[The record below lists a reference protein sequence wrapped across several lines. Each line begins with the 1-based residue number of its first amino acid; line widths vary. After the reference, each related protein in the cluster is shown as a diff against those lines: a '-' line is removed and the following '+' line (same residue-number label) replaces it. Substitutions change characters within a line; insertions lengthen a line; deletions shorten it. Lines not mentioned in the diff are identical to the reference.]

1 MVWVGPLHSMEEMN
15 CGLVSF
21 CVAEHAPPAAG
32 GWSCCPQ
39 PLNWSN
45 KRKQNNLSIQFNSSF
60 LTALGRADKKK
71 NELMGLPRSCW
82 LLGEP
87 LVHSIPLAFIY
98 WFINKVDSINKFIS
112 FHSISLHSSIN
123 FSLLIQQTYL
133 LSSLQVW
140 WMARRK
146 DKPTEANEVGLDCS
160 SRQRAGPPAIT
171 HKFINFTSLF
181 ISFHSSTNFS
191 CWMEERKGS
200 KQPRREEREEQPF
213 HSFLLYW
220 LPGSRS
226 GRNQLKRN
234 DGLAARRGRLVNHS
248 QRRKQSIPLF
258 HLLISSTIS
267 QRNSSCFLF
276 VHSFCLSLLFM
287 NWLSCCCVLFFG
299 RSHGAGA
306 GP

>member
-112 FHSISLHSSIN
+112 FHSISLRSLCFLQFHSFVVGCLGWLVFPLAEPMALLAPITAAGSKDSN
-123 FSLLIQQTYL
+123 PNQQLHEFHWFVAHESKKVCLFSLLGGAPCRL
-133 LSSLQVW
+133 
-140 WMARRK
+140 RR
-146 DKPTEANEVGLDCS
+146 A
-160 SRQRAGPPAIT
+160 
-171 HKFINFTSLF
+171 
-181 ISFHSSTNFS
+181 
-191 CWMEERKGS
+191 
-200 KQPRREEREEQPF
+200 
-213 HSFLLYW
+213 
-220 LPGSRS
+220 
-226 GRNQLKRN
+226 
-234 DGLAARRGRLVNHS
+234 
-248 QRRKQSIPLF
+248 
-258 HLLISSTIS
+258 
-267 QRNSSCFLF
+267 
-276 VHSFCLSLLFM
+276 
-287 NWLSCCCVLFFG
+287 
-299 RSHGAGA
+299 
-306 GP
+306 